1 MLTLWFKPIKI
12 FVEFVGV
19 IMGIQVPLMVIDRR
33 SVSIMSARSRTR
45 RVTHLRFDDARVAL
59 GYFIMVSPKVVRSL
73 GWDPRHHEELRNG
86 PEIKFHIKE
95 SGFWVTGK
103 VRDFSVMY
111 WKVLEGSR
119 GSHGGAHHPERPTWG
134 NLAAKLLPCEA
145 LGLGSFLGKP

>member
-45 RVTHLRFDDARVAL
+45 RVTHLKFGNARVVL

-73 GWDPRHHEELRNG
+73 GWDP
-86 PEIKFHIKE
+86 
-95 SGFWVTGK
+95 
-103 VRDFSVMY
+103 
-111 WKVLEGSR
+111 
-119 GSHGGAHHPERPTWG
+119 
-134 NLAAKLLPCEA
+134 
-145 LGLGSFLGKP
+145 

>member
-86 PEIKFHIKE
+86 PEIKFHI
-95 SGFWVTGK
+95 
-103 VRDFSVMY
+103 
-111 WKVLEGSR
+111 
-119 GSHGGAHHPERPTWG
+119 
-134 NLAAKLLPCEA
+134 
-145 LGLGSFLGKP
+145 